1 MVGLS
6 EKNPAMASVIGI
18 MLEVMK
24 DEFKKLQNVKKEE
37 EEQKIEDV
45 ADSSIPTLEIIQE
58 NEEPKKEKI
67 SFIEKIKEFFGNY
80 V

>member
-1 MVGLS
+1 
-6 EKNPAMASVIGI
+6 
-18 MLEVMK
+18 MK
-24 DEFKKLQNVKKEE
+24 DEFQKLQNMKKEE
-37 EEQKIEDV
+37 EEDKIEDV